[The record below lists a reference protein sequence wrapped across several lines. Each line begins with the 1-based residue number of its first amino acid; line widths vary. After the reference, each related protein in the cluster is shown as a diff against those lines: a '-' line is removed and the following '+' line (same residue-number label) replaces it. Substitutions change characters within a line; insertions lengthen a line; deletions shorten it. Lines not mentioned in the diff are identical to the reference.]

1 MKNKRELDFL
11 DVTPSN
17 IWCFAQNHPELVVK
31 DVLSKSEEIKLGSKE
46 ILQNIVRKSLLARG
60 INKWLKVRLDLIQY
74 KRAIK
79 HMIRKKMKEVKSQ
92 KCLMAKHHCL
102 PDDLGYKDYV
112 HLRIHLA
119 YLRGQLIVL
128 QQVRKDLKSLC
139 MTERWQDWENKSLKE
154 MTRQTVSEN
163 GLGTEKYELNKL

>member
-1 MKNKRELDFL
+1 MKNEELNFL
-11 DVTPSN
+11 EVTPSN
-17 IWCFAQNHPELVVK
+17 IWSFTQNHPEMVVK
-31 DVLSKSEEIKLGSKE
+31 DILSKHEEIKVGSKE
-46 ILQNIVRKSLLARG
+46 IFSNIIRKSLLARG
-60 INKWLKVRLDLIQY
+60 VNKWLKVRLDLIQY

-79 HMIRKKMKEVKSQ
+79 HMIRKKMKDIKEQ
-92 KCLMAKHHCL
+92 KRLISERYCL
-102 PDDLGYKDYV
+102 PEDTNYKDYM

-128 QQVRKDLKSLC
+128 QQVRKDLKDLC